1 MSHPNQMSFVKTV
14 KDCFPDSFANKKVLE
29 VGSLNINGSVREF
42 FTNCDY
48 LGVDIGEG
56 KDVDL
61 VCKGH
66 ELPFPNLS
74 FDVVISCECLEHD
87 VYWDKTFQKMCEL
100 SKDLVIMTCATT
112 GRPEHGTT
120 ATNADAAPFTN
131 DYYRNLAIH
140 DFVDNFDFH
149 NIFKHFGFAINSDSD
164 DLYFWGKKC

>member
-1 MSHPNQMSFVKTV
+1 MSHPNQVAFVQSIKG
-14 KDCFPDSFANKKVLE
+14 CFSDGFANKKVLE
-29 VGSLNINGSVREF
+29 IGSLNINGSVRQF
-42 FTNCDY
+42 FTNCEY

-61 VCKGH
+61 VCNGH

-74 FDVVISCECLEHD
+74 FDTVISCECLEHD

-100 SKDLVIMTCATT
+100 SKDLVVMTCATT

-120 ATNADAAPFTN
+120 ATNADVAPFTN
-131 DYYRNLAIH
+131 NYYRNLAIH

-149 NIFKHFGFAINSDSD
+149 NIFKHFGFSINSDSQ
-164 DLYFWGKKC
+164 DLYFWGKK